1 MKHYSIFLFAAF
13 FGLAQIAQAAA
24 PDEGK
29 KGKQKA
35 QQSVHKAP
43 QAVHQ
48 VQKHAGQPP
57 AAFKKSSNVPHQ
69 VARTPA
75 YHPVN
80 TNQVNT
86 NQVNKK
92 VHENQ
97 RTLARQNNAN
107 VQLQKKANSH
117 NAAVAAQNAQR
128 MNQQQK
134 SATIAAQ
141 NAAQLRNQ
149 QQQNNA
155 MIAARNGQRSNR
167 QSVSQGNWNGLSF
180 AEASRRH
187 RHECHDRNWW
197 RGRYGNNI
205 ILFGGG
211 YYYPD
216 AGYWY
221 PAYGYDP
228 AYSTYEYDGPIYG
241 YNDLPPGEVV
251 TNVQGALQQ
260 QGYYDGEIDGSIGPM
275 TRAAL
280 RRYQRDHGLETTA
293 AIDQP
298 TLASL
303 GLG

>member
-24 PDEGK
+24 PDDGK

-69 VARTPA
+69 VARTPTYHPVNTNQVNKKVHVPHQVTRTPA

-128 MNQQQK
+128 MNQH
-134 SATIAAQ
+134 
-141 NAAQLRNQ
+141 
-149 QQQNNA
+149 QNNA
-155 MIAARNGQRSNR
+155 KIS
-167 QSVSQGNWNGLSF
+167 
-180 AEASRRH
+180 
-187 RHECHDRNWW
+187 
-197 RGRYGNNI
+197 
-205 ILFGGG
+205 
-211 YYYPD
+211 
-216 AGYWY
+216 
-221 PAYGYDP
+221 
-228 AYSTYEYDGPIYG
+228 
-241 YNDLPPGEVV
+241 PPGM
-251 TNVQGALQQ
+251 
-260 QGYYDGEIDGSIGPM
+260 GSNGM
-275 TRAAL
+275 
-280 RRYQRDHGLETTA
+280 D
-293 AIDQP
+293 
-298 TLASL
+298 SM
-303 GLG
+303 